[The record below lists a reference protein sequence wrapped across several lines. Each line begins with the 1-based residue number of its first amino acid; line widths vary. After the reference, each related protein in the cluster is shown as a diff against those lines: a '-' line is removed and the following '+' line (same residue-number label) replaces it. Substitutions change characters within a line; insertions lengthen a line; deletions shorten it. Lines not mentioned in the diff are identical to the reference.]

1 MNATQRRLEGKVA
14 LIVGAGQT
22 PGPKMGNGRATA
34 LLFAREG
41 AQVLAA
47 DQNIASAEET
57 VALIQSEGGSA
68 AAVETDVT
76 DESSIQR
83 AVHDCTQRW
92 NRLDILHNNVGISVA
107 GGDAPVTEI
116 TVEAFDRIM
125 AVNLRSVVLAC
136 KHALPIMRDQGSGV
150 ILTISSIAA
159 LVILY
164 SSAQAGSIRIGT
176 EGAYPPWNA
185 KDESGKLIGFE
196 VELAGWLCIYM
207 KADCTLVEQDW
218 DGMIPGLIMR
228 KYDAIMA
235 GMSITDERMKTIN
248 FSQGYADEVASLA
261 VMKGSSLEGM
271 DTPKAINLSTGG
283 GAAKKALKTLTAAL
297 AGKTIGVQTA
307 TIHQNFLES
316 GDVGNVKV
324 RTYKTQDEVNL
335 DLAAGR
341 IDAALAAAVAFTDY
355 AEKSG
360 KPVVLVG
367 PTFSGGAF
375 GNGVGVGIRKADTQ
389 LLEDFNK
396 AIDSAR
402 KSGKISELAIR
413 WFGFDASM

>member
-1 MNATQRRLEGKVA
+1 MK
-14 LIVGAGQT
+14 
-22 PGPKMGNGRATA
+22 
-34 LLFAREG
+34 
-41 AQVLAA
+41 
-47 DQNIASAEET
+47 NIFKFF
-57 VALIQSEGGSA
+57 L
-68 AAVETDVT
+68 
-76 DESSIQR
+76 SSIT
-83 AVHDCTQRW
+83 A
-92 NRLDILHNNVGISVA
+92 I
-107 GGDAPVTEI
+107 
-116 TVEAFDRIM
+116 
-125 AVNLRSVVLAC
+125 
-136 KHALPIMRDQGSGV
+136 ALFF
-150 ILTISSIAA
+150 
-159 LVILY
+159 
-164 SSAQAGSIRIGT
+164 SSAQADSIRIGT

-196 VELAGWLCIYM
+196 VELANFLCIYM
-207 KADCTLVEQDW
+207 KRDCTIVEQDW

-283 GAAKKALKTLTAAL
+283 ASAKKVLKTLTAAL

-316 GDVGNVKV
+316 GDVGNVKI

-360 KPVVLVG
+360 KPVILVG
-367 PTFSGGAF
+367 PTFAGGAF
-375 GNGVGVGIRKADTQ
+375 GNGVGVGLRKEDTQ
-389 LLEDFNK
+389 LMNDFNK
-396 AIDSAR
+396 AINTAR
-402 KSGKISELAIR
+402 KSGKISELAIK

>member
-1 MNATQRRLEGKVA
+1 MK
-14 LIVGAGQT
+14 
-22 PGPKMGNGRATA
+22 
-34 LLFAREG
+34 
-41 AQVLAA
+41 
-47 DQNIASAEET
+47 NIFKFFLS
-57 VALIQSEGGSA
+57 SA
-68 AAVETDVT
+68 AALM
-76 DESSIQR
+76 I
-83 AVHDCTQRW
+83 
-92 NRLDILHNNVGISVA
+92 
-107 GGDAPVTEI
+107 
-116 TVEAFDRIM
+116 FF
-125 AVNLRSVVLAC
+125 
-136 KHALPIMRDQGSGV
+136 
-150 ILTISSIAA
+150 
-159 LVILY
+159 
-164 SSAQAGSIRIGT
+164 SSAQADSIRIGT

-196 VELAGWLCIYM
+196 VELANFLCIYM
-207 KADCTLVEQDW
+207 KADCTIVEQDW
-218 DGMIPGLIMR
+218 DGMIPGLLMR

-271 DTPKAINLSTGG
+271 DTPKAINLSKGG
-283 GAAKKALKTLTAAL
+283 SDVKKALKTLTAAL

-316 GDVGNVKV
+316 GDVGSVKI

-375 GNGVGVGIRKADTQ
+375 GNGVGVGIRKGDAD
-389 LLEDFNK
+389 LLKRFNK
-396 AIDSAR
+396 AIDQAR
-402 KSGKISELAIR
+402 KSGKISELAIK